1 LLVSI
6 GSYVAFQDVIAEVR
20 SQTLEEATRIGQ
32 CVQDGVR
39 LERRRDITV
48 DAAYGIEQL
57 ETIAWTSISTSKSNP
72 SSGRLSIFSLRDVMS
87 RWSIESNKTTD
98 NEEPFPIV
106 YTDDTFALLLD
117 AFETF
122 AVVSSESMQHQNY
135 IEVLRTFTVMFER
148 LPREWQ
154 QRAED
159 LILRILSAL
168 GDHVLT
174 GELNAALSELT
185 AKLRSLERF
194 DTADAVQK
202 AQEKLALSVGKL
214 NSRSTRVTN

>member
-1 LLVSI
+1 
-6 GSYVAFQDVIAEVR
+6 
-20 SQTLEEATRIGQ
+20 
-32 CVQDGVR
+32 
-39 LERRRDITV
+39 
-48 DAAYGIEQL
+48 
-57 ETIAWTSISTSKSNP
+57 
-72 SSGRLSIFSLRDVMS
+72 MS